1 LNFLSL
7 HVLGNC
13 GIISWSKFLFFF
25 YIFMKVFEK
34 GGYNKGR
41 ISNTILGEVKH
52 LFDRTDVSHVRN
64 DIQRIIGSTVQLET
78 NKGRHKSVINTGII
92 SNVYPSIFTIQL
104 CDTVGTSRKLSFSYT
119 DVLTNAVEI
128 TLCEEHSA

>member
-1 LNFLSL
+1 
-7 HVLGNC
+7 
-13 GIISWSKFLFFF
+13 
-25 YIFMKVFEK
+25 
-34 GGYNKGR
+34 
-41 ISNTILGEVKH
+41 

-104 CDTVGTSRKLSFSYT
+104 CDAVGTSRKLSFSYT